1 MVVQND
7 EPGLD
12 SGRVMRET
20 KSLPSPLLQVN
31 SNGVEGKKNTGQGI
45 KRSRISNPV
54 TKDTLMS
61 PP

>member
-20 KSLPSPLLQVN
+20 KFLPSPLLQVN
-31 SNGVEGKKNTGQGI
+31 SNGVEGKKKYWTGNQE
-45 KRSRISNPV
+45 V
-54 TKDTLMS
+54 
-61 PP
+61 